1 MDLSILGRTN
11 EPIQS
16 ARLDS
21 KGTVQLT
28 PGDDTLQADH
38 LPNLMTPQRT
48 WITMLL
54 SERTSQ
60 SDVV

>member
-1 MDLSILGRTN
+1 MDLSILGRTK
-11 EPIQS
+11 EPILS
-16 ARLDS
+16 ARLHS
-21 KGTVQLT
+21 LRVSQLT

-38 LPNLMTPQRT
+38 LSNLMTPQRT
-48 WITMLL
+48 WVTVLL